1 MAKPWEY
8 TAYELAANRHEAYL
22 IGIADT
28 IRLLLGTDSA
38 KASSAINLITLA
50 YPEAARFIPVGSRPG
65 EEKPRDR
72 GEIAYRD
79 GEVLYWRPGSVNMPD
94 SVWMVPSAEK

>member
-1 MAKPWEY
+1 MAKAWGEY
-8 TAYELAANRHEAYL
+8 TAYELAANREEAYL

-28 IRLLLGTDSA
+28 LRLLLGTDSA
-38 KASSAINLITLA
+38 KTSPAINLITLA

-72 GEIAYRD
+72 GEVTYRD
-79 GEVLYWRPGSVNMPD
+79 GEVLYWRPGNSGHADV
-94 SVWMVPSAEK
+94 VWMVPQ